1 MYPHINITTLKI
13 IYFACFH
20 AVMEYGVIVWGNSV
34 ESRRVLLQQK
44 RIVRVMTGS
53 RPKTSCKPLF
63 QRLEILT
70 LPSQYIF
77 SLTKFLTLNLEIY
90 KFNSTVYDINTRHKL
105 KLHMPSTKLTMYQ
118 RGVYYSSIK
127 IYNKL
132 PDVIA
137 ELVINRKS
145 FLLQL
150 RKYLIDKA
158 FYSIEEYMNA

>member
-1 MYPHINITTLKI
+1 
-13 IYFACFH
+13 
-20 AVMEYGVIVWGNSV
+20 MEYGVIFWGNSV

-44 RIVRVMTGS
+44 TGS

-70 LPSQYIF
+70 FPSQYTF
-77 SLTKFLTLNLEIY
+77 SLMKFLTLNLEIY

-105 KLHMPSTKLTMYQ
+105 ELHMPSTKLTMYQ
-118 RGVYYSSIK
+118 TGVYYSSIK

-150 RKYLIDKA
+150 RNYLIDKA

>member
-1 MYPHINITTLKI
+1 M
-13 IYFACFH
+13 
-20 AVMEYGVIVWGNSV
+20 
-34 ESRRVLLQQK
+34 
-44 RIVRVMTGS
+44 
-53 RPKTSCKPLF
+53 
-63 QRLEILT
+63 
-70 LPSQYIF
+70 
-77 SLTKFLTLNLEIY
+77 KFLTLNLDIY
-90 KFNSTVYDINTRHKL
+90 KFNSMVYDINTRHKL

-132 PDVIA
+132 PDITA

-150 RKYLIDKA
+150 RKYLIDRA